1 MKMYST
7 TDSQVKPSVVMM
19 VYGQGGVGKTTF
31 ASTAPHPILMDCEN
45 GAKYFGLR
53 GIKLDVAL
61 IESWKDVEEFFVSI
75 KNSEYE
81 TVIIDP
87 IGELMEKLK
96 AHMIA
101 SKDAKLVMRDGT
113 PTMAGWG
120 WMKDK
125 MRAFVKAVRDLN
137 KHMIIIAHVTEKGD
151 EDRIVKRPLV
161 MTKLSEELVNMVDI
175 VGFFTTVTDGDEEK
189 RIIRIQPSD
198 KYEAKDRTGQLGG
211 VIEPNFAKIVAAC
224 QGTETFA
231 WSSEKA
237 KKAEAAK
244 AADAAK
250 GETPQDA
257 PVEPPKGKKGKDTE
271 PTPETQPAQPEEPQG
286 EEKKQ
291 EEAAGDTSEKDS
303 KLNQALEA

>member
-1 MKMYST
+1 MKLYNTS
-7 TDSQVKPSVVMM
+7 DSQVKPPVVMM

-31 ASTAPHPILMDCEN
+31 AATAPHPILMDCEN

-53 GIKLDVAL
+53 GIKMDVAL
-61 IESWKDVEEFFVSI
+61 IESWKDVEDFFREIAKSD
-75 KNSEYE
+75 YE

-96 AHMIA
+96 ASMIA

-151 EDRIVKRPLV
+151 EDRLVKRPLV
-161 MTKLSEELVNMVDI
+161 MTKLSEELVNIVDI
-175 VGFFTTVTDGDEEK
+175 VGYFTTVNDGEEEK
-189 RIIRIQPSD
+189 RIIRIAPSD

-211 VIEPNFAKIVAAC
+211 VIEPNFAKIVDAC
-224 QGTETFA
+224 QGNEVFA
-231 WSSEKA
+231 WSSKKAIEADA
-237 KKAEAAK
+237 KKQEAAK
-244 AADAAK
+244 APVEAPAEAPKAAK
-250 GETPQDA
+250 KAKEAEPA
-257 PVEPPKGKKGKDTE
+257 PEAEPV
-271 PTPETQPAQPEEPQG
+271 A
-286 EEKKQ
+286 
-291 EEAAGDTSEKDS
+291 EEAAPENDKVE
-303 KLNQALEA
+303 QALNA